1 MLERQNCWE
10 YMECGRGPNGFE
22 VDIYGVCSTAAS
34 VEADGLNGG
43 KNGGRICWAITGTF
57 VSGDVTGKYACDKF
71 SCANCDFFKLVS
83 EEQDVNNLE
92 LVTPVQ
98 MTQFNNVKLKARTQ
112 FFEKRSSE
120 RSSAN
125 LNACFSYR
133 NIDYSG
139 KVTNISETG
148 MFITARDMFYPD
160 DEQFDLQLEINNKH
174 LTLPVRRC
182 RLTVSPD
189 LNNGMG
195 IEILNPPQSY
205 LVSIKKLNHH
215 Y

>member
-1 MLERQNCWE
+1 MLDKQNCWE

-22 VDIYGVCSTAAS
+22 VDMYGVCSTASS

-83 EEQDVNNLE
+83 DEQGVNNFE
-92 LVTPVQ
+92 LVTPLQ
-98 MTQFNNVKLKARTQ
+98 MTQFNRVKLEARTQ
-112 FFEKRSSE
+112 FSEKRSSKRT
-120 RSSAN
+120 RSD
-125 LNACFSYR
+125 LNACFSCG

-148 MFITARDMFYPD
+148 MFITSRDMCYPD
-160 DEQFDLQLEINNKH
+160 DEQFDLQLDINNKY

-182 RLTVSPD
+182 RLTISPNQND
-189 LNNGMG
+189 GMG
-195 IEILNPPQSY
+195 VEILNPPQNY
-205 LVSIKKLNHH
+205 LVSLEKLNLH